1 MIIHVKYLICV
12 DNNQLLSSTKEYLYH
27 PLLIPPVRY
36 LITCQTHTSKV
47 VVWIGV
53 EVEEKSW
60 RDLSSSSKSDNQC
73 YSDFRSLATIS
84 THSSAMNNFNM
95 FIDETNNILLQ
106 NISDKEIMDKSNGTE
121 IIF

>member
-1 MIIHVKYLICV
+1 MVRIGAEVKEKNSKDSY
-12 DNNQLLSSTKEYLYH
+12 QLLSS
-27 PLLIPPVRY
+27 
-36 LITCQTHTSKV
+36 
-47 VVWIGV
+47 
-53 EVEEKSW
+53 
-60 RDLSSSSKSDNQC
+60 SKSNNQY